1 MSRSGQR
8 VTGQAASAIVV
19 GSFELASGERY
30 DWHDHPAHQLAWAA
44 RGVLAVSA
52 AGRTWVLPPTRAL
65 WIPAGIPHAVE
76 ASRPA
81 TMQSLYFGVSRCPIA
96 WRAPTAVGVGSLL
109 RELIGYLARPDLAA
123 HARARAE
130 AVVCDLLEPLS
141 VTTIEV
147 PMPVDVRAKRVAD
160 ALTANPAD
168 RRTLAALG
176 RAVGASART
185 LARVFLAETG
195 MSFGQWRA
203 HLRVRAAL
211 AYLAERAPV
220 AVVASR
226 VGYDTSSAFVAAFRR
241 LIGVSP
247 GAYFS
252 DQ

>member
-1 MSRSGQR
+1 MSQSGQR
-8 VTGQAASAIVV
+8 VAGEAASAIVV

-30 DWHDHPAHQLAWAA
+30 DWHDHPLHQLAWAA

-65 WIPAGIPHAVE
+65 WIPAKIRHAVE
-76 ASRPA
+76 ASRSA
-81 TMQSLYFGVSRCPIA
+81 TMQSLYFHARRCPIA
-96 WRAPTAVGVGSLL
+96 WREPTAVGVGSLL
-109 RELIGYLARPDLAA
+109 RELIGYLARPDLAPDP
-123 HARARAE
+123 RARAE

-147 PMPVDVRAKRVAD
+147 RMPVDVRAKRVAD
-160 ALTANPAD
+160 ALTENPAD

-185 LARVFLAETG
+185 LARVFVAETG
-195 MSFGQWRA
+195 MSFGQWRT

-211 AYLAERAPV
+211 ADLADQTPV
-220 AVVASR
+220 SVVASR

-241 LIGVSP
+241 LAGVSP

-252 DQ
+252 DR